1 MVYMYYMYNMYPVCT
16 STFNMIFFSIMK
28 NISKWSDKFDHILVP
43 AVKKNPSTS
52 NICSTVY
59 VT

>member
-1 MVYMYYMYNMYPVCT
+1 MVYMYYMYPVCT